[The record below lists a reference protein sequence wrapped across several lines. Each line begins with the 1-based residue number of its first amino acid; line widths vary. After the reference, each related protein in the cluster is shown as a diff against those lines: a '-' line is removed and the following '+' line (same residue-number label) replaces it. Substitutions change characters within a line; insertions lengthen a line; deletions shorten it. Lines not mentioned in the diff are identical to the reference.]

1 MTEDALDSDQ
11 GIAETT
17 QKYDLRRNFFNGIV
31 EASFSATAL
40 LVAIRHFE
48 ASDHAKSLIARR
60 ILPGFSVG
68 TRISPADRK
77 KQASSQQDLL
87 SPHAGYGDRDPSV
100 SHGKLGLGLCGLASP
115 CLCSGRPSTILD
127 GSHLLAQLPLRPRGR
142 FKISGNLMLSAVVGA
157 GTALTI
163 GWVLDQDLNHFRPG
177 AVVIFL
183 FCTCTAYFHL
193 KIPSVPLK
201 PDAGG
206 LGKDLRHALKDR
218 LFFWMLTGWMLMG
231 IGNLVTIPLRV
242 EYLANPVYGIDASNT
257 VVLAITL
264 VVPLFTRVASIPVW
278 GWAFDRFNLAFV
290 RIAINLFFLVGLFLY
305 FQTQDLVFLGLAS
318 ALIGWATGGGTMA
331 WTLWV
336 TKVAPAGRESSYMSI
351 HSFFTGVRG
360 VPGALRRLLDYLH
373 ARTRSGGMDLGDFDR
388 HELLDFSCPLHR
400 STPQDSES
408 MKIDRDAKTSFSSPF
423 QWSVSV

>member
-1 MTEDALDSDQ
+1 MTEDALDPDQ

-48 ASDHAKSLIARR
+48 ASDHAKSLIAGGSC
-60 ILPGFSVG
+60 LGFLLAPGFLLLIGKSKLPVSRICALLMLG
-68 TRISPADRK
+68 TAIGI
-77 KQASSQQDLL
+77 LL
-87 SPHAGYGDRDPSV
+87 SATANSAWVYAGW
-100 SHGKLGLGLCGLASP
+100 L
-115 CLCSGRPSTILD
+115 
-127 GSHLLAQLPLRPRGR
+127 LLACVLAGQVPSLMVHIYSRNYPSGQRGR
-142 FKISGNLMLSAVVGA
+142 KISGNLMLSAVVGA

-201 PDAGG
+201 ADSGG
-206 LGKDLRHALKDR
+206 LSKDLRHALKDR

-305 FQTQDLVFLGLAS
+305 FQTQDLFFLGLAS

-360 VPGALRRLLDYLH
+360 VPAPFVGYWIITTLGPGQVGWTSVILIGMSSLIFLALSTDRRLKT
-373 ARTRSGGMDLGDFDR
+373 A
-388 HELLDFSCPLHR
+388 
-400 STPQDSES
+400 TP
-408 MKIDRDAKTSFSSPF
+408 
-423 QWSVSV
+423 

>member
-1 MTEDALDSDQ
+1 MTEDALDPDQ

-48 ASDHAKSLIARR
+48 ASDHAKSLIAGGSC
-60 ILPGFSVG
+60 LGFLLAPGFLLLIGKSKLPVSRICALLMLG
-68 TRISPADRK
+68 TAIGI
-77 KQASSQQDLL
+77 LL
-87 SPHAGYGDRDPSV
+87 SATANSAWVYAGW
-100 SHGKLGLGLCGLASP
+100 L
-115 CLCSGRPSTILD
+115 
-127 GSHLLAQLPLRPRGR
+127 LLACVLAGQVPSLMVHIYSRNYPSGQRGR
-142 FKISGNLMLSAVVGA
+142 KISGNLMLSAVVGA

-242 EYLANPVYGIDASNT
+242 EYLANPLYGIDASNT

-290 RIAINLFFLVGLFLY
+290 RIAINLFFLFGLFLY
-305 FQTQDLVFLGLAS
+305 FQTQNLVFLGLAS

-360 VPGALRRLLDYLH
+360 VPAPFVGYWIISTLGPSQVGWTSVILIGMSSLIFLALSTDRRLKT
-373 ARTRSGGMDLGDFDR
+373 A
-388 HELLDFSCPLHR
+388 
-400 STPQDSES
+400 TP
-408 MKIDRDAKTSFSSPF
+408 
-423 QWSVSV
+423 

>member
-48 ASDHAKSLIARR
+48 ASDHAKSLIAGGSC
-60 ILPGFSVG
+60 LGFLLAPGFLLLIGKSKLPVSRICALLMLG
-68 TRISPADRK
+68 TAIGI
-77 KQASSQQDLL
+77 LL
-87 SPHAGYGDRDPSV
+87 SATANSAWVYAGW
-100 SHGKLGLGLCGLASP
+100 L
-115 CLCSGRPSTILD
+115 
-127 GSHLLAQLPLRPRGR
+127 LLACVLAGQVPSLMVHIYSRNYPSGQRGR
-142 FKISGNLMLSAVVGA
+142 KISGNLMLSAVVGA

-163 GWVLDQDLNHFRPG
+163 GWVLDQNLNHFRPG

-201 PDAGG
+201 ADSGG
-206 LGKDLRHALKDR
+206 LSKDLRHALKDR

-290 RIAINLFFLVGLFLY
+290 RIAINLFFLFGLFLY
-305 FQTQDLVFLGLAS
+305 FQTQNLVFLGLAS

-360 VPGALRRLLDYLH
+360 VPAPFVGYWIISTLGPGQVGWTSVILIGMSSLIFLALSTDRRL
-373 ARTRSGGMDLGDFDR
+373 
-388 HELLDFSCPLHR
+388 
-400 STPQDSES
+400 
-408 MKIDRDAKTSFSSPF
+408 KTASP
-423 QWSVSV
+423 

>member
-1 MTEDALDSDQ
+1 MDSDQ

-48 ASDHAKSLIARR
+48 ASDHAKSLIAGGSC
-60 ILPGFSVG
+60 LGFLLAPGFLLMIGKSKLPVSRICSLLMLG
-68 TRISPADRK
+68 TAIGI
-77 KQASSQQDLL
+77 LL
-87 SPHAGYGDRDPSV
+87 SATANSAWVYAGW
-100 SHGKLGLGLCGLASP
+100 L
-115 CLCSGRPSTILD
+115 
-127 GSHLLAQLPLRPRGR
+127 LLACVLAGQVPSLMVHIYSRNYPSGQRGR
-142 FKISGNLMLSAVVGA
+142 KISGNLMLSAVVGA

-360 VPGALRRLLDYLH
+360 VPAPFVGYWIITTLGPGQVGWTSVILISMSSLIFLALSTDRRL
-373 ARTRSGGMDLGDFDR
+373 
-388 HELLDFSCPLHR
+388 
-400 STPQDSES
+400 
-408 MKIDRDAKTSFSSPF
+408 KTASP
-423 QWSVSV
+423 

>member
-1 MTEDALDSDQ
+1 MTKDALDPDQ
-11 GIAETT
+11 GVAETT

-40 LVAIRHFE
+40 LVAIRHFG
-48 ASDHAKSLIARR
+48 ASDNAKSLIAGGSC
-60 ILPGFSVG
+60 LGFLLAPGFLLLIGKSKLPVS
-68 TRISPADRK
+68 RICALLMLG
-77 KQASSQQDLL
+77 AAIGILL
-87 SPHAGYGDRDPSV
+87 SATANSAWVYAGW
-100 SHGKLGLGLCGLASP
+100 L
-115 CLCSGRPSTILD
+115 
-127 GSHLLAQLPLRPRGR
+127 LLACVLAGQVPSLMVHIYSRNYPSGQRGR
-142 FKISGNLMLSAVVGA
+142 KISGNLMLSAVVGA
-157 GTALTI
+157 GTALII
-163 GWVLDQDLNHFRPG
+163 GWILDQDLNHFRPG

-201 PDAGG
+201 PGAGG
-206 LGKDLRHALKDR
+206 LSKDLRHALKDR

-305 FQTQDLVFLGLAS
+305 FQTQNFSLLCLA
-318 ALIGWATGGGTMA
+318 AGLIGLATGGGTMA

-336 TKVAPAGRESSYMSI
+336 TRVAPAGRESSYMSI

-360 VPGALRRLLDYLH
+360 VPAPFVGYWIITTLGPGQVGWTSVILIGMSSLIFLALARDRRLK
-373 ARTRSGGMDLGDFDR
+373 ATN
-388 HELLDFSCPLHR
+388 
-400 STPQDSES
+400 
-408 MKIDRDAKTSFSSPF
+408 A
-423 QWSVSV
+423 

>member
-1 MTEDALDSDQ
+1 MTEGALDPDL

-48 ASDHAKSLIARR
+48 ASDHAKSLIAGGSC
-60 ILPGFSVG
+60 LGFLLAPGFLLLIGKSKLPVSRICALLMLG
-68 TRISPADRK
+68 TAIGI
-77 KQASSQQDLL
+77 LL
-87 SPHAGYGDRDPSV
+87 SATANSAWVYAGW
-100 SHGKLGLGLCGLASP
+100 L
-115 CLCSGRPSTILD
+115 
-127 GSHLLAQLPLRPRGR
+127 LLACVLAGQVPSLMVHIYSRNYPSGQRGR
-142 FKISGNLMLSAVVGA
+142 KISGNLMLSAVVGV

-163 GWVLDQDLNHFRPG
+163 GWILDQDLNHFRPG

-264 VVPLFTRVASIPVW
+264 VVPLVTRVASIPVW

-305 FQTQDLVFLGLAS
+305 FQTHDLVFLGLAS

-336 TKVAPAGRESSYMSI
+336 TRVAPAGRESSYMSI

-360 VPGALRRLLDYLH
+360 VPAPFVGYWIITTLGPGQVGWTSVILIGMSSLIFLALSTDRRLKT
-373 ARTRSGGMDLGDFDR
+373 A
-388 HELLDFSCPLHR
+388 
-400 STPQDSES
+400 TP
-408 MKIDRDAKTSFSSPF
+408 
-423 QWSVSV
+423 

>member
-1 MTEDALDSDQ
+1 MTEDALDPDQ

-40 LVAIRHFE
+40 LVAIRYFE
-48 ASDHAKSLIARR
+48 ASDHAKSLIAGGSC
-60 ILPGFSVG
+60 LGFLLAPGFLLLIGKSKLPVSRICALLMLG
-68 TRISPADRK
+68 TAIGI
-77 KQASSQQDLL
+77 LL
-87 SPHAGYGDRDPSV
+87 SATANSAWVYAGW
-100 SHGKLGLGLCGLASP
+100 L
-115 CLCSGRPSTILD
+115 
-127 GSHLLAQLPLRPRGR
+127 LLACVLAGQVPSLMVHIYSRNYPSGQRGR
-142 FKISGNLMLSAVVGA
+142 KISGNLMLSAVVGA

-360 VPGALRRLLDYLH
+360 VPAPFVGYWIISTLGPGQVGWTSVILIGMSSLIFLALSTDRRL
-373 ARTRSGGMDLGDFDR
+373 
-388 HELLDFSCPLHR
+388 
-400 STPQDSES
+400 
-408 MKIDRDAKTSFSSPF
+408 KTASP
-423 QWSVSV
+423 

>member
-1 MTEDALDSDQ
+1 MTEDALDSEE

-48 ASDHAKSLIARR
+48 ASDHAKSLIAGGSC
-60 ILPGFSVG
+60 LGFLLAPGFLLLIGKSKLPVS
-68 TRISPADRK
+68 RICALLMLG
-77 KQASSQQDLL
+77 AAIGILL
-87 SPHAGYGDRDPSV
+87 SATANSAWVYAGW
-100 SHGKLGLGLCGLASP
+100 L
-115 CLCSGRPSTILD
+115 
-127 GSHLLAQLPLRPRGR
+127 LLACVLAGQVPSLMVHIYSRNYPSGQRGR
-142 FKISGNLMLSAVVGA
+142 KISGNLMLSAVVGA

-163 GWVLDQDLNHFRPG
+163 GWILDQNLNHFRPG

-183 FCTCTAYFHL
+183 FCTFTAYFHL

-201 PDAGG
+201 SDSGG
-206 LGKDLRHALKDR
+206 LSEDLRHALKDR

-264 VVPLFTRVASIPVW
+264 VVPLVTRVASIPMW

-305 FQTQDLVFLGLAS
+305 FQTQDFVFLGLAS

-336 TKVAPAGRESSYMSI
+336 TRVAPAGRESSYMSI

-360 VPGALRRLLDYLH
+360 VPAPVVGYWIITTLGPGQVGWTSVILIGMSSLIFLALSTDRRLK
-373 ARTRSGGMDLGDFDR
+373 TT
-388 HELLDFSCPLHR
+388 
-400 STPQDSES
+400 TP
-408 MKIDRDAKTSFSSPF
+408 
-423 QWSVSV
+423 

>member
-1 MTEDALDSDQ
+1 MTKGALDPDQ
-11 GIAETT
+11 GVAETT

-48 ASDHAKSLIARR
+48 ASDHAKSLIAGGSC
-60 ILPGFSVG
+60 LGFLLAPGFLLLIGKSKLPVS
-68 TRISPADRK
+68 RICALLMLG
-77 KQASSQQDLL
+77 AAIGILL
-87 SPHAGYGDRDPSV
+87 SATANSAWVYAGW
-100 SHGKLGLGLCGLASP
+100 L
-115 CLCSGRPSTILD
+115 
-127 GSHLLAQLPLRPRGR
+127 LLACVLAGQVPSLMVHIYSRNYPSGQRGR
-142 FKISGNLMLSAVVGA
+142 KISGNLMLSAVVGA

-163 GWVLDQDLNHFRPG
+163 GWILDQDLNHFRPG
-177 AVVIFL
+177 AVVISL
-183 FCTCTAYFHL
+183 FCTCMAYFHL

-201 PDAGG
+201 PGAGG
-206 LGKDLRHALKDR
+206 LSKDLGHALKDR

-257 VVLAITL
+257 VVLTITL
-264 VVPLFTRVASIPVW
+264 VIPLVTRVASIPVW

-305 FQTQDLVFLGLAS
+305 FQTQNFILLCLA
-318 ALIGWATGGGTMA
+318 AGLIGWATGGGTMA

-336 TKVAPAGRESSYMSI
+336 TRVAPAGRESSYMSI

-360 VPGALRRLLDYLH
+360 VPAPFVGYWIITTLGPGQVGWTSVILISMSSLIFLALARDRRLK
-373 ARTRSGGMDLGDFDR
+373 ATN
-388 HELLDFSCPLHR
+388 
-400 STPQDSES
+400 
-408 MKIDRDAKTSFSSPF
+408 A
-423 QWSVSV
+423 

>member
-48 ASDHAKSLIARR
+48 ASDHAKSLIAGGSC
-60 ILPGFSVG
+60 LGFLLAPGFLLLIGKSKLPVSRICALLMLG
-68 TRISPADRK
+68 TAIGI
-77 KQASSQQDLL
+77 LL
-87 SPHAGYGDRDPSV
+87 SATAHSAWVYAGW
-100 SHGKLGLGLCGLASP
+100 L
-115 CLCSGRPSTILD
+115 
-127 GSHLLAQLPLRPRGR
+127 LLACVLAGQVPSLMVHIYSHNYPSGQRGR
-142 FKISGNLMLSAVVGA
+142 KISGNLMVSAVVGT

-360 VPGALRRLLDYLH
+360 VPAPFVGYWIISTLGPGQVGWTSVILIGMSSLIFLALSTDRRL
-373 ARTRSGGMDLGDFDR
+373 
-388 HELLDFSCPLHR
+388 
-400 STPQDSES
+400 
-408 MKIDRDAKTSFSSPF
+408 KTASP
-423 QWSVSV
+423 

>member
-1 MTEDALDSDQ
+1 MTEDALDPDQ

-40 LVAIRHFE
+40 LVAIRYFE
-48 ASDHAKSLIARR
+48 ASDHAKSLIAGGSC
-60 ILPGFSVG
+60 LGFLLAPGFLLLIGKSKLPVSRICALLMLG
-68 TRISPADRK
+68 TAIGI
-77 KQASSQQDLL
+77 LL
-87 SPHAGYGDRDPSV
+87 SATANSAWVYAGW
-100 SHGKLGLGLCGLASP
+100 L
-115 CLCSGRPSTILD
+115 
-127 GSHLLAQLPLRPRGR
+127 LLACVLAGQVPSLMVHIYSRNYPSGQRGR
-142 FKISGNLMLSAVVGA
+142 KISGNLMLSAVVGA

-163 GWVLDQDLNHFRPG
+163 GWVLDQNLNHFRPG

-201 PDAGG
+201 ADSGG
-206 LGKDLRHALKDR
+206 LSKDLRHALKDR

-242 EYLANPVYGIDASNT
+242 EYLANPIYGIDASNT

-290 RIAINLFFLVGLFLY
+290 RIAINLFFLFGLFLY
-305 FQTQDLVFLGLAS
+305 FQTQNLVFLGLAS

-360 VPGALRRLLDYLH
+360 VPAPFVGYWIISTLGPGQVGWTSVILIGMSSLIFLALSTDRRL
-373 ARTRSGGMDLGDFDR
+373 
-388 HELLDFSCPLHR
+388 
-400 STPQDSES
+400 
-408 MKIDRDAKTSFSSPF
+408 KTASP
-423 QWSVSV
+423 

>member
-1 MTEDALDSDQ
+1 MTEDALDPDQ
-11 GIAETT
+11 GIAEKT

-48 ASDHAKSLIARR
+48 ASDHAKSLIAGGSC
-60 ILPGFSVG
+60 LGFLLAPGFLLLIGKSKLPVSRICALLMLG
-68 TRISPADRK
+68 TAIGI
-77 KQASSQQDLL
+77 LL
-87 SPHAGYGDRDPSV
+87 SATAKSAWVYAGW
-100 SHGKLGLGLCGLASP
+100 L
-115 CLCSGRPSTILD
+115 
-127 GSHLLAQLPLRPRGR
+127 LLACVLAGQVPSLMVHIYSRNYPSGQRGR
-142 FKISGNLMLSAVVGA
+142 KISGNLMLSAVVGA

-201 PDAGG
+201 ADSGG
-206 LGKDLRHALKDR
+206 LSKDLRHALKDR

-360 VPGALRRLLDYLH
+360 VPAPFVGYWIITTLGPGQVGWTSVILISMSSLIFLALSTDRRL
-373 ARTRSGGMDLGDFDR
+373 
-388 HELLDFSCPLHR
+388 
-400 STPQDSES
+400 
-408 MKIDRDAKTSFSSPF
+408 KTASP
-423 QWSVSV
+423 

>member
-1 MTEDALDSDQ
+1 MTKGALDPDQ
-11 GIAETT
+11 GVAETT

-40 LVAIRHFE
+40 LVAIRHFG
-48 ASDHAKSLIARR
+48 ASDNAKSLIAGGSC
-60 ILPGFSVG
+60 LGFLLAPGFLLLIGKSKLPVS
-68 TRISPADRK
+68 RICALLMLGAAIGILLSAT
-77 KQASSQQDLL
+77 ASSAWVY
-87 SPHAGYGDRDPSV
+87 AGW
-100 SHGKLGLGLCGLASP
+100 L
-115 CLCSGRPSTILD
+115 
-127 GSHLLAQLPLRPRGR
+127 LLACVLAGQVPSLMVHIYSRNYPSGQRGR
-142 FKISGNLMLSAVVGA
+142 KISGNLMLSAVVGA

-163 GWVLDQDLNHFRPG
+163 GLILDQDLNHFRPG

-201 PDAGG
+201 PGAGG
-206 LGKDLRHALKDR
+206 LSKDLGHALKDR

-264 VVPLFTRVASIPVW
+264 VIPLVTRVASIPVW

-305 FQTQDLVFLGLAS
+305 FQTQNFILLCLA
-318 ALIGWATGGGTMA
+318 AGLIGCATGGGTMA

-336 TKVAPAGRESSYMSI
+336 TRVAPAGRESSYMSI

-360 VPGALRRLLDYLH
+360 VPAPFVGYWIITTLGPGQVGWTSVILISMSSLIFLALARDRRLR
-373 ARTRSGGMDLGDFDR
+373 ATN
-388 HELLDFSCPLHR
+388 
-400 STPQDSES
+400 
-408 MKIDRDAKTSFSSPF
+408 A
-423 QWSVSV
+423 

>member
-48 ASDHAKSLIARR
+48 ASDHAKSLIAGGSC
-60 ILPGFSVG
+60 LGFLLAPGFLLLIGKSKLPVSRICALLMLG
-68 TRISPADRK
+68 TAIGI
-77 KQASSQQDLL
+77 LL
-87 SPHAGYGDRDPSV
+87 SATANSAWVYAGW
-100 SHGKLGLGLCGLASP
+100 L
-115 CLCSGRPSTILD
+115 
-127 GSHLLAQLPLRPRGR
+127 LLACVLAGQVPSLMVHIYSRNYPSGQRGR
-142 FKISGNLMLSAVVGA
+142 KISGNLMLSAVVGA

-360 VPGALRRLLDYLH
+360 VPAPFVGYWIISTLGPGQVGWTSVILIGMSSLIFLALSTDRRL
-373 ARTRSGGMDLGDFDR
+373 
-388 HELLDFSCPLHR
+388 
-400 STPQDSES
+400 
-408 MKIDRDAKTSFSSPF
+408 KTASP
-423 QWSVSV
+423 

>member
-1 MTEDALDSDQ
+1 MTKDALDPDQ
-11 GIAETT
+11 GVAETT

-40 LVAIRHFE
+40 LVAIRHFG
-48 ASDHAKSLIARR
+48 ASDNAKSLIAGGSC
-60 ILPGFSVG
+60 LGFLLAPGFLLLIGKSKLPVSRICALLMLG
-68 TRISPADRK
+68 TAIGI
-77 KQASSQQDLL
+77 LL
-87 SPHAGYGDRDPSV
+87 SATANSAWVYAGW
-100 SHGKLGLGLCGLASP
+100 L
-115 CLCSGRPSTILD
+115 
-127 GSHLLAQLPLRPRGR
+127 LLACVLAGQVPSLMVHIYSRNYPSGQRGR
-142 FKISGNLMLSAVVGA
+142 KISGNLMLSAVVGA

-242 EYLANPVYGIDASNT
+242 EYLANPLYGIDASNT

-290 RIAINLFFLVGLFLY
+290 RIAINLFFLFGLFLY
-305 FQTQDLVFLGLAS
+305 FQTQNLVFLGLAS

-360 VPGALRRLLDYLH
+360 VPAPFVGYWIISTLGPGQVGWTSVILIGMSSLIFLALSTDRRL
-373 ARTRSGGMDLGDFDR
+373 
-388 HELLDFSCPLHR
+388 
-400 STPQDSES
+400 
-408 MKIDRDAKTSFSSPF
+408 KTASP
-423 QWSVSV
+423 